1 MAKLHILS
9 KAERKAFNS
18 PPLYTADGRRH
29 YFYVNEEIKAIINT
43 MRLPIN
49 KVGFILQLGYFKY
62 AGRFF
67 MASQFHKR
75 DVDFVAKLLGIDSH
89 KVPIEKYNENKYKDH
104 QKVVLSLQG
113 ISRFNNEEKKLFLTD
128 IDRLVSKKI
137 RPKLIIIK
145 LIDILQ
151 KKKIEIP
158 SYNQFADAIVDAEN
172 RFESNLISILE
183 KHLDAKQIAQLD
195 ALLPNEKKDPSDTE
209 INANEFYQR
218 APITKLK
225 NIIESSRP
233 EKIKT
238 SVKRFI
244 FIKDLF
250 DSMKNVI
257 DALAL
262 SPESRKY
269 YAIWIQKSQTFQI
282 IQRSNRYKRY
292 LYLLAFISHQY
303 YIRQDLLIDTLLKS
317 VQAVLNKV
325 KRKQRETVFDNRKEK
340 DKAIQQLSQSNGEKK
355 VILKQIKQI
364 VVSRE
369 LSDKTKIQ
377 QIHDLLIKEPNEILH
392 TEEIEE
398 FIKVLDKQVLQ
409 SLKNTDYYDLLGS
422 LSTVMQNRASFMLKH
437 LQFNSSTSNTKLITA
452 IQYFCKKDGDIGKN
466 PPCTFLDENEI
477 NMLKDEND
485 AFRTSLY
492 KSLLFVKIADA
503 IKAGI
508 LNLEYSYRYLSLDEY
523 LFGKEL
529 WKSNGD
535 ELIKN
540 AGFKRIKQFSDVI
553 KPLKKSLHAQYCKTN
568 VRINT
573 GDNIHITF
581 NKKGKVIVKTPK
593 VNKADEARI
602 SELLPQNKFT
612 SILDL
617 LMDIDRQTRF
627 TDCFQH
633 YSVKD
638 KNKRP
643 LPTFFYAGLLGK
655 GCNIGISK
663 LANTSKGISEHTLEN
678 VVNWYFSN
686 DTILAANKRILNL
699 VNKLALPNLLKRH
712 RNLLHTS
719 SDGKKRYVSVDSLI
733 ANYSFKYFGS
743 EQGVSIYDFIDER
756 HLLFHTNIISSS
768 EREAHYVIDGLLDNE
783 EIKSTIHSTDTHGY
797 TDIIFSIMHLLGISF
812 APRIAKIKDRVLYSF
827 KSKPKKYYKMKG
839 YKILPSK
846 YINLKLIEEN
856 WDDILRFM
864 TSIKLKETTA
874 SQVFKRLSSYS
885 KNHPLYKA
893 LRELGK
899 ITKTLFLLTYMDDV
913 ELRQSIQKQL
923 NKIELSNKFSDAVFF
938 ANNQEF
944 KQGSKEDQEIA
955 MNCRMLIQN
964 AIVLWNY
971 LYLSQLL
978 ANCKD
983 KDQQNEML
991 KIIKNSSMMTWLY
1004 VNFNG
1009 EYDFREKI
1017 STNDLTFDI
1026 DKILGWEAA

>member
-1 MAKLHILS
+1 VRKDMAKLHVLS
-9 KAERKAFNS
+9 KVERKAFNS
-18 PPLYTADGRRH
+18 PPLYTTDGRKH
-29 YFYVNEEIKAIINT
+29 YFHVNEEIKALINT
-43 MRLPIN
+43 MRLPTN

-75 DVDFVAKLLGIDSH
+75 DVDFVAKLLNINSH
-89 KVPIEKYNENKYKDH
+89 EIIIEKYNEDKYKDH
-104 QKVVLSLQG
+104 QKIILSLLG
-113 ISRFNNEEKKLFLTD
+113 ISRFDDKSKKLFLVE
-128 IDRLVSKKI
+128 IDRLVSKKL

-145 LIDILQ
+145 LIDILR
-151 KKKIEIP
+151 KKKIEVP
-158 SYNQFADAIVDAEN
+158 NYSQFSDAIVDAEN
-172 RFESNLISILE
+172 RFESNLMSILE
-183 KHLDAKQIAQLD
+183 KHLDTKQIEQLD
-195 ALLPNEKKDPSDTE
+195 ALLPNEKNDQSDK
-209 INANEFYQR
+209 EFYQC

-244 FIKDLF
+244 FIKNLF

-257 DALAL
+257 DALTL
-262 SPESRKY
+262 SPESRRY
-269 YAIWIQKSQTFQI
+269 YAIWVQKAQTFQM

-317 VQAVLNKV
+317 VLTVLNKV
-325 KRKQRETVFDNRKEK
+325 KRRQRETVFDNRKEK
-340 DKAIQQLSQSNGEKK
+340 DRAIQQLSQSNGEKK
-355 VILKQIKQI
+355 AILKQIKQI

-369 LSDKTKIQ
+369 LSDKAKIQ
-377 QIHDLLIKEPNEILH
+377 QIHDLLIKKPSEMVN
-392 TEEIEE
+392 TEEVEE
-398 FIKVLDKQVLQ
+398 FIKILDNQVLQ
-409 SLKNTDYYDLLGS
+409 SLKNTDYYDLLES
-422 LSTVMQNRASFMLKH
+422 LSTFMQNRTSFMLKH
-437 LQFNSSTSNTKLITA
+437 LQFNASTSNTKLMTA

-466 PPCTFLDENEI
+466 PPCTFLDESEI
-477 NMLKDEND
+477 NMLKDENGM
-485 AFRTSLY
+485 FRTSLY
-492 KSLLFVKIADA
+492 KSLLFVKIAEA

-523 LFGKEL
+523 LFGKER
-529 WKSNGD
+529 WKNNGD
-535 ELIKN
+535 ELIKQ
-540 AGFKRIKQFSDVI
+540 AGFEGIKQFSNVI
-553 KPLKKSLHAQYCKTN
+553 KPLKKALHAQYCKTN
-568 VRINT
+568 TRINT

-581 NKKGKVIVKTPK
+581 NKKDKVIVKTPK
-593 VNKADEARI
+593 VNKADETRI
-602 SELLPQNKFT
+602 SELLPQNKYT

-663 LANTSKGISEHTLEN
+663 LANTSKGINEHTLEN

-686 DTILAANKRILNL
+686 DNILAANKRIINL
-699 VNKLALPNLLKRH
+699 ANKLALSNLLKRH
-712 RNLLHTS
+712 HNLLHTS
-719 SDGKKRYVSVDSLI
+719 SDGKKRYVRVDSLI

-756 HLLFHTNIISSS
+756 NLLFHTNVISSS
-768 EREAHYVIDGLLDNE
+768 EREAHYVIDGLLDHE

-797 TDIIFSIMHLLGISF
+797 TDVVFSVMHLLGISF

-827 KSKPKKYYKMKG
+827 KSKSKKYYKMKG

-856 WDDILRFM
+856 WNDILRFM

-885 KNHPLYKA
+885 KKHPLYKA
-893 LRELGK
+893 LKELGK

-913 ELRQSIQKQL
+913 ELRQAIQKQL

-944 KQGSKEDQEIA
+944 KQGSKNDQETA

-983 KDQQNEML
+983 KAQQNEML
-991 KIIKNSSMMTWLY
+991 NIIKNSSMMTWLY

-1009 EYDFREKI
+1009 EYDFREKLNI
-1017 STNDLTFDI
+1017 NNPTFDI
-1026 DKILGWEAA
+1026 DKILEWEAA